1 MPWRRL
7 AGLVSAAAGLR
18 ASMGACE
25 GYPAVLRDLH
35 EANARE
41 LELLVDEEGWPTPE
55 MAGEDG
61 CAAALAIA
69 VDALSRPGLMRRCLG
84 QLKTAS
90 ARGEAPPEA
99 PARLERR
106 IRALDG
112 RGTDDD
118 LPFPAADLD
127 RIARD
132 LGWRK

>member
-1 MPWRRL
+1 
-7 AGLVSAAAGLR
+7 
-18 ASMGACE
+18 
-25 GYPAVLRDLH
+25 H

>member
-69 VDALSRPGLMRRCLG
+69 VDAL
-84 QLKTAS
+84 
-90 ARGEAPPEA
+90 
-99 PARLERR
+99 
-106 IRALDG
+106 
-112 RGTDDD
+112 
-118 LPFPAADLD
+118 
-127 RIARD
+127 
-132 LGWRK
+132 